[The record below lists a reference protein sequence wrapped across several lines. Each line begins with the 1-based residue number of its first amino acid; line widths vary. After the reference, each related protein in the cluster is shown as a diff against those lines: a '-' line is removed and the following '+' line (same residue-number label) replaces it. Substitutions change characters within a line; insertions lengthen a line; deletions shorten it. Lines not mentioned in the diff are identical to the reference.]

1 MILNRGSIAK
11 SGITQNPE
19 DVSIVEDASDRPAP
33 TRESGCMCMQSWDGF
48 GQVVGREAF
57 MEL

>member
-33 TRESGCMCMQSWDGF
+33 TRGSGCMCMQWWDGF